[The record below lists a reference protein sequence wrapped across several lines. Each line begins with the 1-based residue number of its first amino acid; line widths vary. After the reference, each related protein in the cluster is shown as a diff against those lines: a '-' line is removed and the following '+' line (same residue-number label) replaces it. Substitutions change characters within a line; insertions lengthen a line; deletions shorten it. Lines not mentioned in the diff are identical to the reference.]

1 MEKTTFKTPVVKKSL
16 NPVWDEEFTFDIT
29 KESTSP
35 TSMTVLE
42 VVVWHSNAI
51 LSNDCLGIVN
61 VPLHT
66 LEPGQQVEQEYVLA
80 ARKSKDKVSGKI
92 RLSLL
97 RSDST
102 DQLGT
107 RDFELLATLGQG
119 SYGKVLQVRKKDT
132 GRIYAM
138 KIIKKETLIR
148 REKVKHTRAEKSILI
163 QANAFPFLVGLKYSF
178 QTDDKLYLVLDYV
191 SGGELFF
198 HLQQA
203 RRFPE
208 DRARFYA
215 AEILLA
221 LEFLHS
227 NDIMYRDLKPE
238 NILLDDQGH
247 VMLTDFGLC
256 KEGLGMEDR
265 TMTFCGTPEYMA
277 PEMLAKKPYGMEV
290 DWWSLGTLLFE
301 MLSGLPPFYSKNGS
315 QMVKQIMEADIKWPA
330 HFTEHA
336 KDICTGLLDR
346 DPTKRYGAGAAGT
359 AVLKQ
364 HPFFAS
370 IDWDG
375 LLARKVTPPFVPKVR
390 TETDVSNFDPRFT
403 GQAASDGPEKTDK
416 PINESLQKLFH
427 GFEYNT
433 SSSDNIDEAE
443 EAMAKATIKDKGK
456 A

>member
-178 QTDDKLYLVLDYV
+178 QTDDKL
-191 SGGELFF
+191 
-198 HLQQA
+198 
-203 RRFPE
+203 
-208 DRARFYA
+208 
-215 AEILLA
+215 
-221 LEFLHS
+221 
-227 NDIMYRDLKPE
+227 
-238 NILLDDQGH
+238 
-247 VMLTDFGLC
+247 
-256 KEGLGMEDR
+256 
-265 TMTFCGTPEYMA
+265 
-277 PEMLAKKPYGMEV
+277 
-290 DWWSLGTLLFE
+290 
-301 MLSGLPPFYSKNGS
+301 
-315 QMVKQIMEADIKWPA
+315 
-330 HFTEHA
+330 
-336 KDICTGLLDR
+336 
-346 DPTKRYGAGAAGT
+346 
-359 AVLKQ
+359 
-364 HPFFAS
+364 
-370 IDWDG
+370 
-375 LLARKVTPPFVPKVR
+375 
-390 TETDVSNFDPRFT
+390 
-403 GQAASDGPEKTDK
+403 
-416 PINESLQKLFH
+416 
-427 GFEYNT
+427 
-433 SSSDNIDEAE
+433 
-443 EAMAKATIKDKGK
+443 
-456 A
+456 